1 MATLATKC
9 TSNTAMPLTKKKT
22 NKTLS
27 KENPH
32 KKIYQ
37 LLEKL
42 HYERDRPSALGGVE
56 KLYQAAHHYGLKRSQ
71 VIHWL
76 QQQPGYTL
84 HKPARKKFP
93 RNKVFVNGLDEQ
105 WQCDLCDLTSLSQ
118 WNRGHKYILTCID
131 VLSKQDLYRLPPL
144 QKYLN
149 KDGNL
154 KCYNP
159 MQALSSKIKRFEHF
173 SRSMVSV
180 ILSLT
185 TRQKPKS

>member
-1 MATLATKC
+1 M
-9 TSNTAMPLTKKKT
+9 
-22 NKTLS
+22 
-27 KENPH
+27 
-32 KKIYQ
+32 Y
-37 LLEKL
+37 
-42 HYERDRPSALGGVE
+42 R
-56 KLYQAAHHYGLKRSQ
+56 AARHYGLKRSQ

-105 WQCDLCDLTSLSQ
+105 WQCDLCDLTSLSK
-118 WNRGHKYILTCID
+118 WNRGYKYILTCID
-131 VLSKQDLYRLPPL
+131 VLSKHAWAVTIKTKQDLHWLPPL

-154 KCYNP
+154 KFYNL
-159 MQALSSKIKRFEHF
+159 MQALSSKIKHFNHF

-180 ILSLT
+180 ILSRT